1 MSLALYGERLGNLG
15 KDRGE
20 WVVCAMRTV
29 DGVKFAS
36 PGSKSRLLLDQRARR
51 PAGTLQS
58 RIARAICMLKRD
70 TLRPWWYY
78 TLPTA
83 VSSGIGLA
91 STARH
96 RCSINEVIYDAQ
108 PGNAFIAG
116 DRPRQTTC
124 TRTTRT

>member
-1 MSLALYGERLGNLG
+1 
-15 KDRGE
+15 
-20 WVVCAMRTV
+20 MRTV

-36 PGSKSRLLLDQRARR
+36 PGSKSRLVGSTRAATGRNI
-51 PAGTLQS
+51 AVGS
-58 RIARAICMLKRD
+58 RARAICMLKRD

-96 RCSINEVIYDAQ
+96 RCSISEVIYDAQ